1 MSVGEGTCC
10 DGVVNEFSGFQE
22 HRQLMGFSISIKMDD
37 YELLKE
43 HRSITCKTVEEEV
56 EAEKQEERNHLLR
69 LFVGWCVLRM

>member
-1 MSVGEGTCC
+1 
-10 DGVVNEFSGFQE
+10 
-22 HRQLMGFSISIKMDD
+22 MGFSISIKMDD